1 MTGVQTCAL
10 PISASTET
18 PAGAEPAAVNFLL
31 QAGSFQD
38 KLEADERRAKITLL
52 NMSAEIVPGVVA
64 GRTWYRVQ
72 VGPFNGRNAAED
84 ARKHLS
90 ASNIDSIPL
99 LMR

>member
-1 MTGVQTCAL
+1 
-10 PISASTET
+10 
-18 PAGAEPAAVNFLL
+18 VNFLL

>member
-1 MTGVQTCAL
+1 M
-10 PISASTET
+10 
-18 PAGAEPAAVNFLL
+18 
-31 QAGSFQD
+31 
-38 KLEADERRAKITLL
+38 

-72 VGPFNGRNAAED
+72 VGPFAGRDNAEA
-84 ARKHLS
+84 ARKKLS